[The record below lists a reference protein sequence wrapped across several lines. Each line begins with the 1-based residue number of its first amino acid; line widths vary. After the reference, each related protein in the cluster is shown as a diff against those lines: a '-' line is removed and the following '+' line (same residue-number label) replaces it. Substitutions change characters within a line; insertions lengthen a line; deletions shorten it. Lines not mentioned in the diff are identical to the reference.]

1 MSANPTARAQYM
13 DSGYLHLTGVAK
25 GSEGTVVKSTMSF
38 NVDPG
43 YKDTARMAVEAG
55 LALALDGAKLA
66 NRGGGVL
73 TPAACQGEVMLRGR
87 SRDDVWS
94 IIYGLGVFTTNR

>member
-1 MSANPTARAQYM
+1 MAK
-13 DSGYLHLTGVAK
+13 GYLVVTGLARGANGGEAK
-25 GSEGTVVKSTMSF
+25 ASLRF
-38 NVDPG
+38 PVDPG

-87 SRDDVWS
+87 SRDDAWS